1 VQAALRQTSGA
12 PARDGQRSAQRRGR
26 GIGGPEARGGGGRVS
41 AQPRGLSEEQSRAAG
56 RSGALIAASPCHGGR
71 AGAMKAAAGGGGGGG
86 GGGAKAGG
94 RAPAAAGG
102 DGGAAAGGKARRK
115 GKEAQ
120 DAAAA
125 PTPGDGVPAEP
136 VDYTK
141 LYAVPDCPVFYPTAK
156 EFNHPGKY
164 IESISEQVRRG
175 VQCRPR
181 CACAGAA

>member
-1 VQAALRQTSGA
+1 
-12 PARDGQRSAQRRGR
+12 
-26 GIGGPEARGGGGRVS
+26 
-41 AQPRGLSEEQSRAAG
+41 
-56 RSGALIAASPCHGGR
+56 
-71 AGAMKAAAGGGGGGG
+71 MKAAAGGAVG
-86 GGGAKAGG
+86 GGGAKAGVN
-94 RAPAAAGG
+94 RAAAAGG
-102 DGGAAAGGKARRK
+102 DGGGAAGGKARRK

-120 DAAAA
+120 DAAAVPA
-125 PTPGDGVPAEP
+125 PAEGVPAEP
-136 VDYTK
+136 VDYTR